1 MRAISE
7 IAGALLL
14 VGAAVVASVV
24 VASIVYPALGIWRES
39 GVNIRVGSIYPV
51 SVNSNIIY
59 IYGQYYTAPSSPIY
73 VNTITLIVTNKMP
86 NQIYVGVS
94 SLVGLPPSGGQWA
107 MVNTQSGSIYIYQ
120 NMPCGGN
127 NFFTIEPGK
136 SLAIT
141 ICILT
146 TPSPL
151 PKGLVGVV
159 ISCTNCDTSTYYI
172 TI

>member
-39 GVNIRVGSIYPV
+39 GVNIRLGSIYPV

-86 NQIYVGVS
+86 NQIYVSVS

-120 NMPCGGN
+120 GIPCGGN

-151 PKGLVGVV
+151 PKDLVGVG
-159 ISCTNCDTSTYYI
+159 IRCTNCDTDTYYI

>member
-39 GVNIRVGSIYPV
+39 GVNIRLGSIYPV
-51 SVNSNIIY
+51 SVNSNTIY

-86 NQIYVGVS
+86 NQIYVSVS
-94 SLVGLPPSGGQWA
+94 SLVGLPSSGGQWA
-107 MVNTQSGSIYIYQ
+107 MVNTQSGSIYIYKGT
-120 NMPCGGN
+120 PCGS

-146 TPSPL
+146 APSPL
-151 PKGLVGVV
+151 PKGLVGVG
-159 ISCTNCDTSTYYI
+159 IRCINCDTDTYYI

>member
-14 VGAAVVASVV
+14 IGAAVIASVV

-51 SVNSNIIY
+51 SVNSNTIY

-86 NQIYVGVS
+86 SQIYVSVS
-94 SLVGLPPSGGQWA
+94 SLVGLPTSGGQWA
-107 MVNTQSGSIYIYQ
+107 LVNTQSGSIYIYRGI
-120 NMPCGGN
+120 PCGGN

-146 TPSPL
+146 TTSPL
-151 PKGLVGVV
+151 PKGLVGVG
-159 ISCTNCDTSTYYI
+159 ISCTNCDTDTYYI

>member
-14 VGAAVVASVV
+14 VGAAVVVSVV
-24 VASIVYPALGIWRES
+24 VASMVYPALGIWRES
-39 GVNIRVGSIYPV
+39 GVNIRVVSFYPV
-51 SVNSNIIY
+51 SVNSNTIY
-59 IYGQYYTAPSSPIY
+59 IGGRYYTASSSPIY
-73 VNTITLIVTNKMP
+73 VNMITLIVTNKMP
-86 NQIYVGVS
+86 NQIYVQVS

-107 MVNTQSGSIYIYQ
+107 MVNTQSGSIYIYKDI
-120 NMPCGGN
+120 PCGG

-146 TPSPL
+146 TTSPL
-151 PKGLVGVV
+151 PKGLVGVG
-159 ISCTNCDTSTYYI
+159 IRCTNCDTDTYYI